1 MDKDN
6 TKRRKPKP
14 PAILSRIVMFLFLVM
29 LMLFMNINALCY
41 FLNRSSYE
49 TVTATVVQQTTDEF
63 LLLIPKVE
71 VTYQFHGQQYTEK
84 KYFFLEPLF
93 GLSREEGTTLTLH
106 VNIYAPANSLFEVHF
121 FLIIL
126 NWLLLVFEAVCI
138 YNLIRRIRTY
148 RLAKKFE
155 REDNL

>member
-84 KYFFLEPLF
+84 K
-93 GLSREEGTTLTLH
+93 
-106 VNIYAPANSLFEVHF
+106 
-121 FLIIL
+121 
-126 NWLLLVFEAVCI
+126 
-138 YNLIRRIRTY
+138 
-148 RLAKKFE
+148 
-155 REDNL
+155 